1 MIYYNGVKQALDAH
15 TGAAYTS
22 PSSVRVS
29 LGSTNTINIKIS
41 NFKLYNVALEAS
53 EVQKLYRLGRT
64 GRSMV
69 ISDTAVGIGKVP
81 EAQLDVRGN
90 LNVDGIITQPNKPM
104 FSVSFP
110 SSTNGYVSVG
120 NDINWTNIEI
130 DTCNTYS
137 GPNYTIPFSGYWY
150 FFSHL
155 YSDASGTSDD
165 EVKMVFNS
173 TSSATGNGT
182 AYSRTKNT
190 GFGNLILQ
198 SIRYSTAGETV
209 KISVGSGRAHY
220 NSAAISY
227 FRGFMIG

>member
-1 MIYYNGVKQALDAH
+1 
-15 TGAAYTS
+15 
-22 PSSVRVS
+22 
-29 LGSTNTINIKIS
+29 
-41 NFKLYNVALEAS
+41 
-53 EVQKLYRLGRT
+53 
-64 GRSMV
+64 MV

-110 SSTNGYVSVG
+110 GGTNGYVSAG

-150 FFSHL
+150 FFCHL
-155 YSDASGTSDD
+155 YSDSSGTSDD

-173 TSSATGNGT
+173 TSSTTGNGT

-209 KISVGSGRAHY
+209 KISVGLGRAHY